1 MRLVIHRSASNPD
14 PSGVIQRYID
24 AQVIKECDPYVPMR
38 EGILKGSARIVNG
51 GGAVEYTAPY
61 ARRLYYNTGGVDRRG
76 RRYGPAKFRGAP
88 MRGSH
93 WFERMKQQGGAERIL
108 RGAARLAGTRYQR

>member
-1 MRLVIHRSASNPD
+1 MRLVIHNSAQNPD
-14 PSGVIQRYID
+14 PNGAIQRYID
-24 AQVIKECDPYVPMR
+24 TQVIKECEPYVPMR
-38 EGILKGSARIVNG
+38 DGVLADSARVADG

-61 ARRLYYNTGGVDRRG
+61 ARRHYYNTGGVDILG
-76 RRYGPAKFRGAP
+76 RKYGPAKFSGAP

-108 RGAARLAGTRYQR
+108 RGAANLAKARYSR